1 MSRLLNNKAEIISP
15 ATLNEMEL
23 PKPKEEII
31 IKETKGRKKRTI
43 KGTVVNTY
51 DTFISV
57 KIDGRKRKES
67 FLKVD
72 FLTGYL
78 KIV

>member
-1 MSRLLNNKAEIISP
+1 MNRLLTNKAEIISP
-15 ATLNEMEL
+15 ATLDEMEL
-23 PKPKEEII
+23 PEPKEKII
-31 IKETKGRKKRTI
+31 IKETRGRKKRTI
-43 KGTVVNTY
+43 QGTVVDIY

-57 KIDGRKRKES
+57 KLDGRKCKES